1 MKKTYFCYLF
11 DSQNMGLRIFK
22 AICRLQRQCQ
32 EISLQNYPTYC
43 IGPWST
49 CSSFF
54 FNFSHYTLIWRRYP
68 NRKYKFLFR
77 GVSNKIFII
86 QHSTLHLSISAFINS
101 TVVKFQIPN
110 VNSILCNMR
119 MLFTVHH
126 KIETNMNFFY
136 IGTYILLS
144 LWIQF
149 LLQQGLS
156 KIDFSVCLGGQ
167 IFLTGC
173 D

>member
-1 MKKTYFCYLF
+1 MLK
-11 DSQNMGLRIFK
+11 
-22 AICRLQRQCQ
+22 
-32 EISLQNYPTYC
+32 
-43 IGPWST
+43 
-49 CSSFF
+49 FF
-54 FNFSHYTLIWRRYP
+54 LNITHYTFISRRYP

-110 VNSILCNMR
+110 VNTNSILCNMR

-136 IGTYILLS
+136 IGTFYWACEFNFYCSRAS
-144 LWIQF
+144 LKLISLCVWV
-149 LLQQGLS
+149 G
-156 KIDFSVCLGGQ
+156 KFSWLVVIRKTIISGGR
-167 IFLTGC
+167 GGA
-173 D
+173 